1 MKVKQILAVIL
12 VVVFAML
19 ALPVSAAEPVDT
31 AISERRVELCGN
43 CGGRMVTSTTWGSW
57 YTVAQ
62 IKCTHHNYGTDL
74 RQRETVRQQ
83 QSARAADRVTPLPNL
98 RQELFATVTIPN

>member
-12 VVVFAML
+12 VVAFAML

-31 AISERRVELCGN
+31 TISERRVELCGS
-43 CGGRMVTSTTWGSW
+43 CGGRMTTSAPVWASW
-57 YTVAQ
+57 YTIAQ

-74 RQRETVRQQ
+74 RQQR
-83 QSARAADRVTPLPNL
+83 DGLVTTKCQGCGRGYTTSKSQTRIVCNGYDS
-98 RQELFATVTIPN
+98 

>member
-19 ALPVSAAEPVDT
+19 ALPVSAAELVDT
-31 AISERRVELCGN
+31 AISERRVELCGS
-43 CGGRMVTSTTWGSW
+43 CGGRMTTSAPVWASW
-57 YTVAQ
+57 YTIAQ

-74 RQRETVRQQ
+74 RQQR
-83 QSARAADRVTPLPNL
+83 DGLVTTKCQGCGRGYTTSKSQTRIVCNGYDS
-98 RQELFATVTIPN
+98 

>member
-12 VVVFAML
+12 VVAFAML
-19 ALPVSAAEPVDT
+19 AIPVSAAEPADT

-43 CGGRMVTSTTWGSW
+43 CGGRMVTSTTWESW

-62 IKCTHHNYGTDL
+62 IKGTHHNYGTDL
-74 RQRETVRQQ
+74 RQQRDGT
-83 QSARAADRVTPLPNL
+83 
-98 RQELFATVTIPN
+98 ATTKCQGCGQGYTTSKSQTRIVCHGYDS

>member
-12 VVVFAML
+12 VVAFAML

-31 AISERRVELCGN
+31 TISERRVELCGN

-74 RQRETVRQQ
+74 SRETVRQQ